1 MGSLSETLSRR
12 RKEMGLTLLQI
23 AEAMGVSEA
32 TVQRWESGNIKTL
45 RYAKIG
51 RLADILQVTPAAL
64 MGWENPDTPTGKRE
78 PTAQAGSGFTQEQA
92 ELIRLFQAA
101 SPEIRAA
108 ALAVLRSAEAADK
121 ARDGNKEGK

>member
-1 MGSLSETLSRR
+1 MGSLSETLTRR
-12 RKEMGLTLLQI
+12 RKEMGMTLFQI
-23 AEAMGVSEA
+23 AEAMGVTEA
-32 TVQRWESGNIKTL
+32 TVQRWESGNIKSL
-45 RYAKIG
+45 RYAKIS

-64 MGWENPDTPTGKRE
+64 MGWEDLDAPTGKQE
-78 PTAQAGSGFTQEQA
+78 PATQAGSGFTPEQA

-121 ARDGNKEGK
+121 ARDGRTEGK